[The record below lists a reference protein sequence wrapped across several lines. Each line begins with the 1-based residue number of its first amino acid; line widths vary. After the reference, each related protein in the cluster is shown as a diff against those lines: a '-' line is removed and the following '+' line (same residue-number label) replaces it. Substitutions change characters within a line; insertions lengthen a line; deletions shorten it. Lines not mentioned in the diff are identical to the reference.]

1 MRRRG
6 DQWTF
11 RIDPPSPQ
19 RPRWL
24 GSGEAT
30 MRRTLISLSAAGAL
44 FLSPMMHAASP
55 AASVA
60 DAAMQGNRD
69 AVTALLKDGAD
80 VNTAQGDGMTAL
92 HWAVQKGDVDLARTL
107 LYAGANVKATT
118 RIGGYS
124 PLLIAS
130 RNGNASMVET
140 LLAAGADPNSA
151 TVNGATALMLAAQAG
166 NVAAVKA
173 LLDRGA

>member
-1 MRRRG
+1 MMRK
-6 DQWTF
+6 
-11 RIDPPSPQ
+11 
-19 RPRWL
+19 
-24 GSGEAT
+24 
-30 MRRTLISLSAAGAL
+30 TLIIVSASGALCLSAL
-44 FLSPMMHAASP
+44 IQAASP

-60 DAAMQGNRD
+60 EAAMQGNHD
-69 AVTALLKDGAD
+69 AVKALLKEGAD

-130 RNGNASMVET
+130 RNGNAALVRR
-140 LLAAGADPNSA
+140 LLSAGAS
-151 TVNGATALMLAAQAG
+151 TALRNKDRSTAAD
-166 NVAAVKA
+166 VARARAFPAVVE
-173 LLDRGA
+173 LLKNA